1 MNDSALLKGVVSAYD
16 ANTGK
21 VIFAN
26 QHNVVTALA
35 KVYTLNLLVHNGS
48 ISIDSFYTPNA
59 DDRAYLL
66 KMLNMSLN
74 EMITKFTIGYDSS
87 ASYPTE
93 YEEKTLDASFGTF
106 PIGFFDG
113 TESYRPSDIPDE
125 TDAKKARIIYTREN
139 GAFARFKLSVKGS
152 GDTGNV
158 MNISNNRPQ
167 PINTIRLIGSS
178 EGNPVMTQF
187 RFPEINFYSTTQVDF
202 EYRLY
207 L

>member
-35 KVYTLNLLVHNGS
+35 KVYTLNLLVHNSS

-59 DDRAYLL
+59 DDRAYLN

-74 EMITKFTIGYDSS
+74 EEITKFTIGYDSS

-93 YEEKTLDASFGTF
+93 YEEKILDANFG
-106 PIGFFDG
+106 PYDVGFFEG
-113 TESYRPSDIPDE
+113 TESYTPPDVR
-125 TDAKKARIIYTREN
+125 DAGNARIIYTREN

-152 GDTGNV
+152 GNGENV

-178 EGNPVMTQF
+178 ASNPVMTQF